1 MKHNVQPVVEK
12 LFLQYAEIFVA
23 RYSAEIPVYLNTI
36 IYNGGHTRKNFGK
49 HLLCITGYNADLAI
63 HLTAELLI

>member
-36 IYNGGHTRKNFGK
+36 IYNGGHTRKNIGEY
-49 HLLCITGYNADLAI
+49 LLLYYWL
-63 HLTAELLI
+63 